1 MRNGPHMGHRARPA
15 PYPSPLMVTSMGDPD
30 HEARTK
36 LGSEDTGG
44 EGEGRMEASGC
55 KSQIPRMK
63 EGTKPEGMW

>member
-1 MRNGPHMGHRARPA
+1 
-15 PYPSPLMVTSMGDPD
+15 MVTSMGDPD